1 MKNSQSG
8 MARNWDED
16 EGELFDDP
24 LSDEE
29 YADTQAMESWLE
41 ELEERVI
48 RAEQRRKKLKAPKGL
63 ENILYNIYEEIN
75 DIKNTV
81 YKFESGYNAGFYIWK
96 YGKYYI
102 ATRPYENG
110 KYISYLL
117 YFEPFEVKM
126 PENYRFYINGNAS
139 TAAII
144 ELAAIKTL
152 IHKNF
157 ACCNWKKE
165 VVNNF
170 GIAYH
175 RKSKEAQK

>member
-29 YADTQAMESWLE
+29 YADTHTIQV
-41 ELEERVI
+41 R
-48 RAEQRRKKLKAPKGL
+48 QRRTKVKKIKAPKGL

-81 YKFESGYNAGFYIWK
+81 YNESGYNAGFYIWK

-117 YFEPFEVKM
+117 YFEPFEVER

>member
-1 MKNSQSG
+1 MTYFLDLFSG
-8 MARNWDED
+8 IGGFALGTYEV
-16 EGELFDDP
+16 
-24 LSDEE
+24 
-29 YADTQAMESWLE
+29 
-41 ELEERVI
+41 ER
-48 RAEQRRKKLKAPKGL
+48 
-63 ENILYNIYEEIN
+63 
-75 DIKNTV
+75 
-81 YKFESGYNAGFYIWK
+81 
-96 YGKYYI
+96 
-102 ATRPYENG
+102 
-110 KYISYLL
+110 
-117 YFEPFEVKM
+117 